1 MDRNNNKKDDR
12 IYLRLSSDLKAKV
25 QEYADRKRTTVS
37 ELTIRFF
44 TQLLEEDE
52 RLRHQPVDADQV

>member
-1 MDRNNNKKDDR
+1 MGQKKDDR
-12 IYLRLSSDLKAKV
+12 IYLRLPAGLKEKV
-25 QEYADRKRTTVS
+25 QEYARQKHTTVS

-52 RLRHQPVDADQV
+52 RRRSHVDAEQV

>member
-1 MDRNNNKKDDR
+1 MGNRKKNER
-12 IYLRLSSDLKAKV
+12 VYLRLPGGLKEQVRA
-25 QEYADRKRTTVS
+25 YAQRKHTTVS

-52 RLRHQPVDADQV
+52 RRHQQPVDADQV